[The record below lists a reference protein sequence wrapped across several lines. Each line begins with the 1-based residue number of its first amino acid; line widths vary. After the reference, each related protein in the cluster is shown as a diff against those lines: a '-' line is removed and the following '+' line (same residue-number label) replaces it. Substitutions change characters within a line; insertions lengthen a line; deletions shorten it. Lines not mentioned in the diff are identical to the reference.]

1 LTQPSSLDV
10 LGLNVSGYVT
20 VVSTVRVL
28 IQVKKRR
35 RERVGPEGRKRIE
48 EKRRKIEIRRA
59 GELTRR

>member
-1 LTQPSSLDV
+1 
-10 LGLNVSGYVT
+10 LNVSGYVT

-35 RERVGPEGRKRIE
+35 RECGPRRKKEIE
-48 EKRRKIEIRRA
+48 EKSRKIEIRGE